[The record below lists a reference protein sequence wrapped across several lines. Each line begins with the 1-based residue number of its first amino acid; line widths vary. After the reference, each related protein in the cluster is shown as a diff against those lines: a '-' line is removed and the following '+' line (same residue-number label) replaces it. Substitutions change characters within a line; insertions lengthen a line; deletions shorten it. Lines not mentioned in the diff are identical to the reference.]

1 MIIQSNTTAM
11 IHSTIID
18 YTLTYTFGG
27 ISYKTKN
34 YASQAIH
41 SIITQ
46 IKVLKFLS
54 HIMLTNLV
62 VFLNFRH
69 YTGIDI
75 NESDE
80 MKLLLVLVV
89 MRGKQPYYVVS
100 ILSFCDKI

>member
-34 YASQAIH
+34 YTSQAIH

-54 HIMLTNLV
+54 
-62 VFLNFRH
+62 
-69 YTGIDI
+69 
-75 NESDE
+75 
-80 MKLLLVLVV
+80 
-89 MRGKQPYYVVS
+89 
-100 ILSFCDKI
+100 C